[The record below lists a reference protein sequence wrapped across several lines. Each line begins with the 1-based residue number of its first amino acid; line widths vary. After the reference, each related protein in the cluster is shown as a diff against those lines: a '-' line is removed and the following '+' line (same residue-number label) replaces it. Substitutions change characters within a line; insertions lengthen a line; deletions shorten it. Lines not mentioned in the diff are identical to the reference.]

1 MLSLTSVDINV
12 LPTGMLAE
20 AKQHLRVTFTRDDTY
35 IQGCIARAIAE
46 VESVTNLSINP
57 AEYQWTPG
65 KTPYAPTLARCHG
78 EYTRIPKYPVRS
90 LQLGGTA
97 VTVVKDEL
105 VALVKNA
112 SKTGTY
118 TLDVGYATEAQIMP
132 AVRNPILLLTGTLY
146 EQREAVQQGTFSELP
161 DMARRLMSGVWIPAV

>member
-65 KTPYAPTLARCHG
+65 KTPYALKWARCQG